1 MNSQSRR
8 DVFNLQS
15 ARCVSAKL
23 VNPRVLAALI
33 ILFAVQ
39 QQARATDGKET
50 HAVPSVTIVMPER
63 GTPETELTFS
73 GDLHAWHETPIY
85 AKMNG
90 YVKKWYFDYGAD
102 VKAGQIIAE
111 LETPDQ
117 DAALDQVKAKLS
129 AATSRV
135 SLRQAE
141 LDFAKSSYDRWRDAP
156 KGAVSVQ
163 STMAKE
169 DDFESAT
176 ARLSE
181 AIADQSAAEDDVKR
195 LQARGEFKVFRAP
208 FAGVVT
214 ERNVDIGTFVNAGDE
229 TNGKSTPPLFRVAD
243 VHKIRVFVQIPE
255 ELAAEIHA
263 GMKARLRVP
272 QFPGKIFDADV
283 LTTSRA
289 IDIHSRTL
297 LVELETDNPDS
308 SLLPGGSVQVQFHL
322 ESNPQF
328 LRLPASTLLFRHE
341 AIEVATLDDDNRIRL
356 INVTVGRNLGA
367 YVEILGGLTLSDRV
381 VDKPPSSLAAGDFV
395 SVTPNNAQLD
405 QQNRNGH

>member
-1 MNSQSRR
+1 L
-8 DVFNLQS
+8 NLQL

-23 VNPRVLAALI
+23 VNPRVLAALT

-50 HAVPSVTIVMPER
+50 RAVPSVTIVMPER

-85 AKMNG
+85 AKMKG
-90 YVKKWYFDYGAD
+90 YVKKWYFDDGAA
-102 VKAGQIIAE
+102 VTAGEIIAE
-111 LETPDQ
+111 LETPSH
-117 DAALDQVKAKLS
+117 DATLDEAKAKLS

-135 SLRQAE
+135 SLRRAE

-156 KGAVSVQ
+156 KGIVSVQ
-163 STMAKE
+163 TTMAKE
-169 DDFESAT
+169 DEFEKAT

-181 AIADQSAAEDDVKR
+181 AVADQSAAEDDVER
-195 LQARGEFKVFRAP
+195 LQARGESKFIRAP
-208 FAGVVT
+208 FDGIVT

-243 VHKIRVFVQIPE
+243 ENKIRVFVRIPE
-255 ELAAEIHA
+255 DLAAEIHA

-272 QFPGKIFDADV
+272 QFPGKIFDAVVD
-283 LTTSRA
+283 TTSRA

-297 LVELETDNPDS
+297 LVELVTDNPDG
-308 SLLPGGSVQVQFHL
+308 SLLPGGSVQVQFNL
-322 ESNPQF
+322 ESNPEF
-328 LRLPASTLLFRHE
+328 LRLAASTLLPRQD
-341 AIEVATLDDDNRIRL
+341 AIEVATVDDDNRIKL
-356 INVTVGRNLGA
+356 AKVIVGRSLGA

-381 VDKPPSSLAAGDFV
+381 VDKPASSLVAGELV
-395 SVTPNNAQLD
+395 SVTTNNAQLN
-405 QQNRNGH
+405 QHRNGH